1 MRRLAAGLALLLL
14 CGGAVAAGFPRCP
27 EAVAPYLAARE
38 SREPGIRPGTGR
50 KVTWAR
56 GRPARTPL
64 ALVYLHGYSATR
76 QEVAPLPDRVGAA
89 LGANVFYT
97 RLTGHGRDGAAM
109 LGGSAAAWEQDALEA
124 LAIGRAIGERVV
136 LISTSTGGTLST
148 WLASREPDAALAA
161 LVMISPNFAP
171 RDRTLYLLDWP
182 LLGPLLLAWLG
193 DDYRTWQPHNALQAR
208 YWTWSY
214 PYRALPELVRLMR
227 QVEAID
233 KSAIRVPAL
242 MIYSPA
248 DQVIDPA
255 AVEDAFAAWGGAPK
269 RLVAFTAAED
279 PAQHV
284 LAGDVLSPGST
295 AELVRLVSA
304 FLVALPRS

>member
-171 RDRTLYLLDWP
+171 RDRTLYLLDFP

-304 FLVALPRS
+304 FLVSLPRS

>member
-1 MRRLAAGLALLLL
+1 VRRLAAGLALLLL
-14 CGGAVAAGFPRCP
+14 CGGAVAAGFPRSP
-27 EAVAPYLAARE
+27 EEVAPYLLARE

-171 RDRTLYLLDWP
+171 RDRTLYLLDFP

-304 FLVALPRS
+304 FLVSLPRS